1 MKSKLT
7 IWCDT
12 LLEMSWLLALI
23 LAPLFFN
30 IHSDRVFEPDKITLI
45 RSLAVFMVA
54 VWLIKFVDSGQW
66 RDWSWLQWRSEK
78 AIWRVPFV
86 LPIVALGV
94 VYLLST
100 LFSVTPTVSW
110 AGSYQRLQGTY
121 TTLAYL
127 VIFGTIAVTMRTEV
141 QWRRVITMAII
152 ISIPVALYGMLQR
165 FGLDPLP
172 WGGNVQTRIAGHM
185 GNAIF
190 IAAYLIM
197 VTPLTLARI
206 ISSFKNILSDEVLD
220 PADIIRASIYIFAI
234 AIQLM
239 AIYFSGSRGPLLG
252 LLLGVF
258 VMVTILLVSLR
269 NTAVDGRG
277 YTGRDILLAS
287 FSFIVGLIALITAV
301 VLRPTI
307 GDFASFALF
316 IGLLALS
323 GLTIFVL
330 IALQKGW
337 KWLWLSWILTA
348 LFVGLWIVAF
358 NTLSSEE
365 MGGNPVTDT
374 FIAWRDLPGVGRFG
388 SLLEAES
395 GTGRVRVLIWEGAVD
410 LIAPHEPVS
419 QPDGSNDPFNILRP
433 LLGYGPES
441 MYVAYNS
448 FYPPELATVEA
459 RNASPDRAHNE
470 TLDALVITGLLGF
483 AIWQWLYLSVFY
495 YAFKWL
501 GVVANKRDRNFLVGL
516 WLGGGTA
523 VALFFTL
530 WRGTEY
536 IGIAFPFGSML
547 GLILYLIYYALVA
560 RPTAETA
567 TIDPFRAD
575 RLMMMA
581 LIGAMVA
588 YYAEIHFGIA
598 IVATRVHFFVYTAVL
613 LVIGHIIPQLQTSP
627 ATAEAESEQLL
638 GSKQKRRRTRQANT
652 PILGDWLSSAFI
664 WAFLLGIMIAVLAY
678 NFTIYAPPPGRVM
691 QSLADLPT
699 AGEIFFQSFFINPS
713 NDFADSP
720 FIFLLVILS
729 WLLGLLIALSEMV
742 KSGVLTLPTET
753 TGRPERNRQ
762 AALLFGGT
770 GLVCVGLFL
779 YAYLG
784 ARLGLTTTE
793 WTTTQRVGFLT
804 LAPLGA
810 ILSLQAAIPL
820 YRQRAGG
827 DLLGTA
833 VALTGLALVIP
844 LFLAGSLL
852 VGLVTLLVSGIA
864 LYLLWSEETKILVWP
879 TAVVSF
885 GSLFIGFSFAFYHA
899 SQLRRS
905 MIMPPNLPE
914 DVTETVRRMAE
925 AVQFAGIL
933 GTVYVF
939 LFFLLLIFGAAAAW
953 YLMRQEKQSGTMPG
967 FVALLILL
975 PLAFFVI
982 NQTNLRVIQADMIYK
997 RGKPF
1002 DSQAARIGDPEQSL
1016 RLWENAIAIYEGA
1029 LDYVPNEDFYYL
1041 WLGRAYLEKSA
1052 LLQSPVERDQ
1062 ILETAAA
1069 SLRQAQ
1075 RINPLNTDHTANLAR
1090 LNTRWASIAS
1100 DAERTERVADAEQ
1113 YYQAAI
1119 GLSPQNAVIR
1129 NEYARMVYSFHQDCT
1144 RALEL
1149 YDESITADSFYART
1163 HFEKFE
1169 IMTLCAAELP
1179 EEERDAFYEQMFFH
1193 LEEGERLAI
1202 EKPGREREALRAQI
1216 PRSWAQ
1222 GAQFFQSVE
1231 EWGWALAALER
1242 LRDTEYP
1249 SEQIP
1254 AWNVAYQ
1261 IAVVHQQLGN
1271 LDLAQAVA
1279 AEALSA
1285 APADVQPQ
1293 IEQFIAT
1300 LSAENGEGNGEE
1312 NEE

>member
-45 RSLAVFMVA
+45 RSLAVFMMA

-66 RDWSWLQWRSEK
+66 REWDWLKWSSDNS
-78 AIWRVPFV
+78 IWRVPFV
-86 LPIVALGV
+86 LPVVALAV

-121 TTLAYL
+121 TTLSYL
-127 VIFGTIAVTMRTEV
+127 VIFGIIAVTMRTEV
-141 QWRRVITMAII
+141 QWRRVITLAII

-220 PADIIRASIYIFAI
+220 AADIIRASIYIFAI

-269 NTAVDGRG
+269 NTAVDTK
-277 YTGRDILLAS
+277 YTIRDIFLAS
-287 FSFIVGLIALITAV
+287 FSLIVGFVALTAAV

-316 IGLLALS
+316 FGLLGLS

-337 KWLWLSWILTA
+337 KWLWLSWMLTA
-348 LFVGLWIVAF
+348 VFVGLWIVAF
-358 NTLSSEE
+358 NTLSTPD
-365 MGGNPVTDT
+365 MAGNPVTDT
-374 FIAWRDLPGVGRFG
+374 FISWRQLPGVGRFG
-388 SLLEAES
+388 SLLEADS
-395 GTGRVRVLIWEGAVD
+395 GTGRVRVLIWEGAID
-410 LIAPHEPVS
+410 LIVPHDPVS
-419 QPDGSNDPFNILRP
+419 QPDGSNDTFNILRP

-501 GVVANKRDRNFLVGL
+501 GVVANKRDRNFLVAL

-523 VALFFTL
+523 VAILFTL

-547 GLILYLIYYALVA
+547 GLILYLIYYAITA
-560 RPTAETA
+560 RPTTETA
-567 TIDPFRAD
+567 AIDPFRAD

-581 LIGAMVA
+581 LIGAIVA

-613 LVIGHIIPQLQTSP
+613 LVIGHIIPQLQAS
-627 ATAEAESEQLL
+627 TAEAETEQLL
-638 GSKQKRRRTRQANT
+638 GNKQRRRARQTAT
-652 PILGDWLSSAFI
+652 PVPDKWLTGAVI
-664 WAFLLGIMIAVLAY
+664 WAFLLGVMIAVLAY
-678 NFTIYAPPPGRVM
+678 NFTIYAPPPDRVI
-691 QSLADLPT
+691 QSLEDLPT

-729 WLLGLLIALSEMV
+729 WLLGILIALSEMI
-742 KSGVLTLPTET
+742 KSGLLTLPTET
-753 TGRPERNRQ
+753 EGDPARNRQ
-762 AALLFGGT
+762 VGFLFSGVG
-770 GLVCVGLFL
+770 VICVGLFL

-784 ARLGLTTTE
+784 ARLGLTANE

-810 ILSLQAAIPL
+810 ILSLQAALPL
-820 YRQRAGG
+820 FRHKPGAN
-827 DLLGTA
+827 LIGTA
-833 VALTGLALVIP
+833 VALAGLALVIP
-844 LFLAGSLL
+844 ILMAGAVLVSFLALA
-852 VGLVTLLVSGIA
+852 VSVAA
-864 LYLLWSEETKILVWP
+864 LYLLWGEETKTLVWP
-879 TAVVSF
+879 TAVVTF
-885 GSLFIGFSFAFYHA
+885 GSLFTGFGFAIYHA
-899 SQLRRS
+899 SQLRRT
-905 MIMPPNLPE
+905 MIMPPALE
-914 DVTETVRRMAE
+914 EGVAETVRRLAE
-925 AVQFAGIL
+925 AEQFAGIL
-933 GTVYVF
+933 GSVYTYI
-939 LFFLLLIFGAAAAW
+939 FFLLLVFGGAAAW
-953 YLMRQEKQSGTMPG
+953 YLMSKERQSGTMPG
-967 FVALLILL
+967 WIALAILL
-975 PLAFFVI
+975 PLAFYAI
-982 NQTNLRVIQADMIYK
+982 NQTNVRVIQADMIYK

-1002 DSQAARIGDPEQSL
+1002 DAQAARVNDPEQSL
-1016 RLWENAIAIYEGA
+1016 RLWDNAIAVYEGA

-1052 LLQSPVERDQ
+1052 LLQSPLERDQ
-1062 ILETAAA
+1062 ILETAAS

-1090 LNTRWASIAS
+1090 LNTRWASVS
-1100 DAERTERVADAEQ
+1100 SEAERAERIEEAEQ

-1129 NEYARMVYSFHQDCT
+1129 NEYARMVYSFHQDCE
-1144 RALEL
+1144 RAIDL
-1149 YDESITADSFYART
+1149 YDESLTADPFYART
-1163 HFEKFE
+1163 HFEMFE
-1169 IMTLCAAELP
+1169 IMSACAAEWP
-1179 EEERDAFYEQMFFH
+1179 EAERDAFYERMFAN

-1231 EWGWALAALER
+1231 EWELALRALER
-1242 LRDTEYP
+1242 LAEYAN
-1249 SEQIP
+1249 EQIP
-1254 AWNVAYQ
+1254 LWNVTYQ
-1261 IAVVHQQLGN
+1261 TAVVHQQMGN
-1271 LDLAQAVA
+1271 IELARAAA
-1279 AEALSA
+1279 AEALAA

-1293 IEQFIAT
+1293 IEQFVAT
-1300 LSAENGEGNGEE
+1300 LDE
-1312 NEE
+1312 

>member
-45 RSLAVFMVA
+45 RSLAVFMLA

-66 RDWSWLQWRSEK
+66 RDWDWLKWSSSNS
-78 AIWRVPFV
+78 IWRVPFV
-86 LPIVALGV
+86 LPVVALAV

-121 TTLAYL
+121 TTLSYL
-127 VIFGTIAVTMRTEV
+127 VIFGIIAVTMRTEV
-141 QWRRVITMAII
+141 QWRRVVTLAII

-172 WGGNVQTRIAGHM
+172 WGGNVQNRIAGHM

-206 ISSFKNILSDEVLD
+206 ISSFKNILSDEELD
-220 PADIIRASIYIFAI
+220 AADIIRASIYIFAI

-269 NTAVDGRG
+269 NTAVDTN
-277 YTGRDILLAS
+277 YTARDILLAF
-287 FSFIVGLIALITAV
+287 FSFIVGIIALIAAV

-337 KWLWLSWILTA
+337 KWLWLSWIFIA
-348 LFVGLWIVAF
+348 LFVGGWIIAF
-358 NTLSSEE
+358 NTLSNQE
-365 MGGNPVTDT
+365 MAGNPVTDT
-374 FIAWRDLPGVGRFG
+374 FISWRELPGVGRFG
-388 SLLEAES
+388 SLLEADR
-395 GTGRVRVLIWEGAVD
+395 GNGLVRVLIWEGTLD
-410 LIAPHEPVS
+410 LVTPHDPVRR
-419 QPDGSNDPFNILRP
+419 PDGSADPFNILRP
-433 LLGYGPES
+433 FLGYGPES

-501 GVVANKRDRNFLVGL
+501 GVVGNKRDRNFLVAL

-523 VALFFTL
+523 VAIFFTL

-547 GLILYLIYYALVA
+547 GLILYLIYYAITA
-560 RPTAETA
+560 RPTSETA
-567 TIDPFRAD
+567 AIDPFRAD

-581 LIGAMVA
+581 LIGAIVA

-613 LVIGHIIPQLQTSP
+613 LVIGYIIPQLQAS
-627 ATAEAESEQLL
+627 TAEAEAETERLL
-638 GSKQKRRRTRQANT
+638 GSKQRRRARQTTA
-652 PILGDWLSSAFI
+652 PVLGEWLTGAFI
-664 WAFLLGIMIAVLAY
+664 WAFLLGVMISVLAY

-699 AGEIFFQSFFINPS
+699 AGEIFFQSFFVNPS

-729 WLLGLLIALSEMV
+729 WLLGLLIALSEMM
-742 KSGVLTLPTET
+742 KSGLLTLPTAT
-753 TGRPERNRQ
+753 AGDPARNRQ
-762 AALLFGGT
+762 VGFLFGGV
-770 GLVCVGLFL
+770 GVVCVGLFL

-784 ARLGLTTTE
+784 ARLGLTAND

-810 ILSLQAAIPL
+810 ILSLQAALPL
-820 YRQRAGG
+820 FRNKLGAN
-827 DLLGTA
+827 LIGTA

-844 LFLAGSLL
+844 ILMAGAVLVALLAL
-852 VGLVTLLVSGIA
+852 VVSGAA
-864 LYLLWSEETKILVWP
+864 LFLLWSEETKTLVMP
-879 TAVVSF
+879 TALMTF
-885 GSLFIGFSFAFYHA
+885 GSLFIGFGFAFYHA
-899 SQLRRS
+899 SQLRRT
-905 MIMPPNLPE
+905 MIMPPDLAE
-914 DVTETVRRMAE
+914 GVAETVRRLAE
-925 AVQFAGIL
+925 AQQFAGIL
-933 GTVYVF
+933 GSVYTY
-939 LFFLLLIFGAAAAW
+939 LFFLLLVFGGAAAW
-953 YLMRQEKQSGTMPG
+953 YLMSKERQGGTMPG
-967 FVALLILL
+967 WIALVILL
-975 PLAFFVI
+975 PLAFYTI
-982 NQTNLRVIQADMIYK
+982 NQTNVRVIQADMIYK

-1002 DSQAARIGDPEQSL
+1002 DAQAARSNDPEQAL
-1016 RLWENAIAIYEGA
+1016 RLWDSAIAVYEGA
-1029 LDYVPNEDFYYL
+1029 LDYVPGEDFYYL

-1052 LLQSPVERDQ
+1052 LLPSPLERDQ
-1062 ILETAAA
+1062 ILETAAS

-1090 LNTRWASIAS
+1090 LNTRWASVS
-1100 DAERTERVADAEQ
+1100 NGAERTERIEEAEQ

-1129 NEYARMVYSFHQDCT
+1129 NEYARMVYSFHQDCE
-1144 RALEL
+1144 RAVDL
-1149 YDESITADSFYART
+1149 YEESLSADPFYART
-1163 HFEKFE
+1163 HFEMVE
-1169 IMTLCAAELP
+1169 IMSICAADLP
-1179 EEERDAFYEQMFFH
+1179 EDEDTRTAFYERMFAN

-1231 EWGWALAALER
+1231 AWDLALRALER
-1242 LRDTEYP
+1242 LAEYP
-1249 SEQIP
+1249 SDQIP
-1254 AWNVAYQ
+1254 LWNVTYQ
-1261 IAVVHQQLGN
+1261 TAVVHQQMGN
-1271 LDLAQAVA
+1271 IELARA
-1279 AEALSA
+1279 AATEALAA

-1300 LSAENGEGNGEE
+1300 LDG
-1312 NEE
+1312 